1 MIEALIVALL
11 ALPNTDLAATP
22 ERAPMVAKAIADA
35 SGGDARL
42 GALLVSVGF
51 HESRFVDRI
60 QAGRCRPPSRGNPG
74 ECDAFVTR
82 SGEVRFR
89 ARSWWQLH
97 RLAAASGD
105 EWRRTTG
112 LASENVS
119 TAAAVAARVLSKGLR
134 ACGSAAGAVAY
145 YATGRCRWS
154 GAARRVALAE
164 RVERRLRARMIR
176 RVEARLGS

>member
-1 MIEALIVALL
+1 MIEALIAALL

-22 ERAPMVAKAIADA
+22 ERAPMVAQAIADA

-60 QAGRCRPPSRGNPG
+60 QAGQCRRY
-74 ECDAFVTR
+74 ECDSFVLP

-89 ARSWWQLH
+89 ARSFFQLH
-97 RLAAASGD
+97 RHAAASGD

-112 LASENVS
+112 LATENVS

-134 ACGSAAGAVAY
+134 ACGSSPGAVAY

-154 GAARRVALAE
+154 GARSRVALAQ
-164 RVERRLRARMIR
+164 RVERRLRA
-176 RVEARLGS
+176 AAQGSTVDKVASQ